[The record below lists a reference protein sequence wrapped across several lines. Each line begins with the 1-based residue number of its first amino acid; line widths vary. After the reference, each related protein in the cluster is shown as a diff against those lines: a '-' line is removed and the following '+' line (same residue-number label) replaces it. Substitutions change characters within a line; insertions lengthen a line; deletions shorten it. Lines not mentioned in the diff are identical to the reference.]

1 MNDWGATVS
10 ASASHSYVKSGD
22 ADVLPLLFKYTS
34 WIWKKPQLISFREYF
49 IFNSNNITFNDT
61 PIEFPPA
68 ITVSFLAVGND
79 FIVVIRPLLGGVH
92 IHYYYIP
99 LS

>member
-34 WIWKKPQLISFREYF
+34 WIWKKPS
-49 IFNSNNITFNDT
+49 
-61 PIEFPPA
+61 
-68 ITVSFLAVGND
+68 
-79 FIVVIRPLLGGVH
+79 
-92 IHYYYIP
+92 
-99 LS
+99 